1 MLSKKDWLVMSAFGV
16 GKEMAAWVL
25 NVYIFRFGYLIY
37 HFHFYFGELGGG
49 DYLHKYFKN

>member
-1 MLSKKDWLVMSAFGV
+1 MSAFGV

-37 HFHFYFGELGGG
+37 HFHFYFGELGGEII
-49 DYLHKYFKN
+49 YINTLKTKVATYINC

>member
-1 MLSKKDWLVMSAFGV
+1 MSAFGV